1 MTLNPSLAPERARQY
16 RLDSPLKF
24 DIQSGAFKRDPFPTF
39 AAMIAAGPVIPIKLA
54 LLGKAWATTSHEAA
68 LAMVKDNDLFVQE
81 GRHAGKPGVVG
92 GMQWWMPRSLRP
104 LTNSM
109 LLKDEPDHRR
119 LRKLVD
125 RAFARRDVLAMR
137 DNIEKIADRLLD
149 SLAGR
154 ETVDLA
160 ADYARR
166 LPMAVICDLL
176 GVPEKDRDAFSEWT
190 RAALTMK
197 NALGMFRAMGSL
209 DKMIGYVRELI
220 ARTRVN
226 PRPGLI
232 SELIKDEEDGDKLD
246 ENELLSMVALLL
258 VAGFE
263 TTTHLIGDCVIAL
276 EQHPEQKAWLM
287 ADPAGRMEQAVEE
300 LARWSSPVQSTK
312 PRYVA
317 RDAEF
322 FGQKLHRGDQIIAYL
337 GSANADP
344 AVFDRPD
351 QLVLDRFPN
360 PHLVFSSG
368 IHFCLGMQLA
378 RVEAQSGLARLYE
391 RYPHLAIPPADQI
404 AWIEQFGLR
413 GVKSLPVRLEPSPA
427 RLAA

>member
-1 MTLNPSLAPERARQY
+1 MTLSPTLANER
-16 RLDSPLKF
+16 SPAHRRDNLLKI
-24 DIQSGAFKRDPFPTF
+24 DIAGAAFKRDPFPTF
-39 AAMIAAGPVIPIKLA
+39 AAMQAAGPVIALKVP
-54 LLGKAWATTSHEAA
+54 LLGRCWATTSHEATS
-68 LAMVKDNDLFVQE
+68 AMVKDNELFVQE

-125 RAFARRDVLAMR
+125 RAFARRDVQAMR
-137 DNIEKIADRLLD
+137 GGIEAIADRLLD
-149 SLAGR
+149 DLAGR

-160 ADYARR
+160 NDYARR
-166 LPMAVICDLL
+166 LPIAVICDLL
-176 GVPEKDRDAFSEWT
+176 GVPEEDRDAFSGWT

-209 DKMIGYVRELI
+209 DKMIGYLRELI
-220 ARTRVN
+220 ARSRTA

-232 SELIKDEEDGDKLD
+232 GELVQDEEDGDKLD
-246 ENELLSMVALLL
+246 ENELLSMVGLLL

-263 TTTHLIGDCVIAL
+263 TTTHLIGDSIIAL
-276 EQHPEQKAWLM
+276 EQNPEQKAWLL
-287 ADPAGRMEQAVEE
+287 ADPADRIERAVEE
-300 LARWSSPVQSTK
+300 LARYSSPVQSTK

-317 RDAEF
+317 RDTAF
-322 FGQKLHRGDQIIAYL
+322 FGQNLHRGDQIIAYL
-337 GSANADP
+337 ASANADP
-344 AVFDRPD
+344 AQFASPET
-351 QLVLDRFPN
+351 LALDRFPN

-378 RVEAQSGLARLYE
+378 RVEAQSALGRLYA
-391 RYPHLAIPPADQI
+391 RYPDLQI
-404 AWIEQFGLR
+404 APPDELDWIEQFGLR
-413 GVKSLPVRLEPSPA
+413 GVRTLPARLSSAPA

>member
-24 DIQSGAFKRDPFPTF
+24 DIQSGAFKHDPFPTF
-39 AAMIAAGPVIPIKLA
+39 ASMLAAGPVIPIKIA
-54 LLGKAWATTSHEAA
+54 LLGKAWATTTHEAA

-81 GRHAGKPGVVG
+81 GRHAGRPGVVG
-92 GMQWWMPRSLRP
+92 GLQWWMPRSLRP

-137 DNIEKIADRLLD
+137 GGIEKIADRLLD
-149 SLAGR
+149 DLAGR

-176 GVPEKDRDAFSEWT
+176 GVPDEDREAFSTWT

-197 NALGMFRAMGSL
+197 NAFGMFRAMGSL
-209 DKMIGYVRELI
+209 DKMIGYLRELI
-220 ARTRVN
+220 ARSRID

-232 SELIKDEEDGDKLD
+232 GELVRDEEDGDKLD

-263 TTTHLIGDCVIAL
+263 TTTHLISDCIVAL
-276 EQHPEQKAWLM
+276 DQNSDQKAWLM
-287 ADPAGRMEQAVEE
+287 ADPAARMEQAVEE
-300 LARWSSPVQSTK
+300 LARYSSPVQSTK

-317 RDAEF
+317 RDADF
-322 FGQKLHRGDQIIAYL
+322 FGQRLHRGDQIIAYL
-337 GSANADP
+337 ASANADP
-344 AVFDRPD
+344 AQFDRPD

-378 RVEAQSGLARLYE
+378 RVEAQSALARLYV
-391 RYPHLAIPPADQI
+391 RYPHLVIPPMGQI

-413 GVKSLPVRLEPSPA
+413 GVKSLPTRLEPQPA

>member
-190 RAALTMK
+190 R
-197 NALGMFRAMGSL
+197 R
-209 DKMIGYVRELI
+209 R
-220 ARTRVN
+220 
-226 PRPGLI
+226 
-232 SELIKDEEDGDKLD
+232 
-246 ENELLSMVALLL
+246 
-258 VAGFE
+258 
-263 TTTHLIGDCVIAL
+263 
-276 EQHPEQKAWLM
+276 
-287 ADPAGRMEQAVEE
+287 
-300 LARWSSPVQSTK
+300 
-312 PRYVA
+312 
-317 RDAEF
+317 
-322 FGQKLHRGDQIIAYL
+322 
-337 GSANADP
+337 
-344 AVFDRPD
+344 
-351 QLVLDRFPN
+351 
-360 PHLVFSSG
+360 
-368 IHFCLGMQLA
+368 
-378 RVEAQSGLARLYE
+378 
-391 RYPHLAIPPADQI
+391 
-404 AWIEQFGLR
+404 
-413 GVKSLPVRLEPSPA
+413 
-427 RLAA
+427 